1 MAVILHAAITFDGRL
16 TPLPAGE
23 QTPGATGFRNGRR
36 ASKICEWVGAQDP
49 ESDLHCEILTPAAAA
64 VATALLAGD
73 RVDELRLVVCP
84 LVSGRREAATLTG
97 PPTPEFLPAVI
108 RLRLLSME
116 PAGDICL
123 LRYEVKKRAASVATE
138 KS

>member
-16 TPLPAGE
+16 TPLPARE
-23 QTPGATGFRNGRR
+23 QTPAATGFRNGRR
-36 ASKICEWVGAQDP
+36 ASKICEWAGAQDP
-49 ESDLHCEILTPAAAA
+49 RSDVHCEILTPAAAP
-64 VATALLAGD
+64 VATALLAGEC
-73 RVDELRLVVCP
+73 VDELRLVVCP
-84 LVSGRREAATLTG
+84 LVSGRRDASTLTG
-97 PPTPEFLPAVI
+97 PPAPDFLPAAI

-123 LRYEVKKRAASVATE
+123 LRYEVKKRAASAGPE

>member
-16 TPLPAGE
+16 APLPASE
-23 QTPGATGFRNGRR
+23 QTPEATGFRNGRR
-36 ASKICEWVGAQDP
+36 AATVCEWVEAQVTRD
-49 ESDLHCEILTPAAAA
+49 SIHCEILTPAAAP
-64 VATALLAGD
+64 VATALLAGEC
-73 RVDELRLVVCP
+73 VDELRLVVCP
-84 LVSGRREAATLTG
+84 LISGRREAPTLTG
-97 PPTPEFLPAVI
+97 PPTPDFLPAAI

-123 LRYEVKKRAASVATE
+123 LRYQVKKPAASRAAT